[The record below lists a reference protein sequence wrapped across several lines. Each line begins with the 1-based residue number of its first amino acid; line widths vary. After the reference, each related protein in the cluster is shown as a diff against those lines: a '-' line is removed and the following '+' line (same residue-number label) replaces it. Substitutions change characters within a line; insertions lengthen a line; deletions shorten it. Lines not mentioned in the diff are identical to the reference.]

1 MIIINLM
8 GGLGN
13 QMFQYA
19 AAKQLSIIH
28 NTPLK
33 IDASNFRKLT
43 SNKEHNFQLNQFC
56 ISARQARALCNA
68 FDNSAAEKTGGRDL
82 LYHVAFIMILIYAS
96 S

>member
-19 AAKQLSIIH
+19 AAKHLSMIHMTQLR
-28 NTPLK
+28 

-43 SNKEHNFQLNQFC
+43 SNKAHVFQLDCFN
-56 ISARQARALCNA
+56 IKARQALKSEIRQ
-68 FDNSAAEKTGGRDL
+68 
-82 LYHVAFIMILIYAS
+82 
-96 S
+96 